1 MTLWYAAPQDGH
13 SGVEDAL
20 KRLVTL
26 FYWKNMRKEVKKFV
40 QKCDVCQKNKSDLA
54 AYPKCI
60 AATTYPKY
68 GMVTDQHRLY

>member
-1 MTLWYAAPQDGH
+1 
-13 SGVEDAL
+13 
-20 KRLVTL
+20 
-26 FYWKNMRKEVKKFV
+26 MRKEVKKFV